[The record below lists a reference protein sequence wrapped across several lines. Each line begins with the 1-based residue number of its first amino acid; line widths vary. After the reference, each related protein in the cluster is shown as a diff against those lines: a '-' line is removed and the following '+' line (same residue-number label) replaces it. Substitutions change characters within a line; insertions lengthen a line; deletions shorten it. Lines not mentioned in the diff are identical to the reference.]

1 MKQTQKTQPTRP
13 TKTKIIVEHTFGEE
27 NLLDLLSDYA
37 AEKIRTTITTENSYN
52 KQAAG
57 LTDKPIRGII

>member
-1 MKQTQKTQPTRP
+1 METKQKPTRP

-37 AEKIRTTITTENSYN
+37 AEKIRTTLTIENSHH

-57 LTDKPIRGII
+57 LTDKPIHAII

>member
-1 MKQTQKTQPTRP
+1 MKQTNKTQPTRP

-37 AEKIRTTITTENSYN
+37 AEKIRTTITTEKTH

-57 LTDKPIRGII
+57 LTDKPIRAII